1 MGFIP
6 SFSSKN
12 HSFDHDFLTSSIE
25 IQKFLRICLPQNF
38 VQKNSFVLH
47 KDWVVSNILRSFLC
61 FMTLRFVHSEEGW
74 LSKFSFN
81 LNSSFDK
88 NIFGAQK
95 TISVLVIFSRKV
107 GSEKQ
112 FNVMW
117 EKKKIPFTFIRTCLR
132 ILTQ

>member
-1 MGFIP
+1 M
-6 SFSSKN
+6 SFDSISLHTKYDFMHLTVN
-12 HSFDHDFLTSSIE
+12 HSSHHSILTSSIKIE
-25 IQKFLRICLPQNF
+25 KLLRICLPLNF
-38 VQKNSFVLH
+38 VSKNSFVLH
-47 KDWVVSNILRSFLC
+47 KDWVVTSILRSFLC

-107 GSEKQ
+107 GSEK
-112 FNVMW
+112 
-117 EKKKIPFTFIRTCLR
+117 
-132 ILTQ
+132 

>member
-1 MGFIP
+1 MSNWRNGFHCIYKYRTWIP
-6 SFSSKN
+6 LFKYGWNNLIEYFISYI
-12 HSFDHDFLTSSIE
+12 TSSIKIE
-25 IQKFLRICLPQNF
+25 KLLRICLPLNF
-38 VQKNSFVLH
+38 VSKNSFVLH
-47 KDWVVSNILRSFLC
+47 KDWVVTSILRSFLC

-107 GSEKQ
+107 GSEK
-112 FNVMW
+112 
-117 EKKKIPFTFIRTCLR
+117 
-132 ILTQ
+132 